1 MNLQEIVTKRTGK
14 AISQCSNK
22 ELYFSL
28 LEMTKGMAEEK
39 VSNEGKRKLY
49 YISAEFLIGKLL
61 SNNLINLGIYEDVK
75 KLLAD
80 NGKSL
85 AEIEEVE
92 PEPSLGNGGLGRLA
106 ACFLD
111 SIATLGLNGDG
122 VGLNYH
128 YGLFKQVFKDHKQ
141 TAEKNPWITPES
153 WLNKSNIKFDVL
165 FGGFKVTSTLYDIDV
180 TGYNQGSNKLRLFD
194 VDTVNEALVK
204 DGIQPKLAI
213 LRVGAKPNDL
223 SYEKGALK
231 KCETIGIQTEVTELP
246 EGTTQDEYIAA
257 LEKLNNDASVNG
269 ILTFR
274 PLPEGIDEEVIKNVI
289 AAEKDV
295 DCFSP
300 LNTAKLMEGDK
311 SGFPPCT
318 PTAVVEILKHYDV
331 ELNGANVAVLGRSM
345 VVGKP
350 AAMLLLN
357 ENATVTICHSRTK
370 NLEKVTSQADI
381 LVAAVGRA
389 KMIKENSVKEG
400 AVVIDVGINVDENG
414 NLCGD
419 VDTASV
425 QDKVSMITPVPAG
438 VGSVTTSILAKHVVK
453 ACKNQNNK

>member
-1 MNLQEIVTKRTGK
+1 MEVT
-14 AISQCSNK
+14 A
-22 ELYFSL
+22 
-28 LEMTKGMAEEK
+28 TKGQIIK
-39 VSNEGKRKLY
+39 GKPVADQ
-49 YISAEFLIGKLL
+49 ISE
-61 SNNLINLGIYEDVK
+61 NLIK
-75 KLLAD
+75 
-80 NGKSL
+80 
-85 AEIEEVE
+85 EVDE
-92 PEPSLGNGGLGRLA
+92 
-106 ACFLD
+106 
-111 SIATLGLNGDG
+111 
-122 VGLNYH
+122 
-128 YGLFKQVFKDHKQ
+128 
-141 TAEKNPWITPES
+141 
-153 WLNKSNIKFDVL
+153 
-165 FGGFKVTSTLYDIDV
+165 
-180 TGYNQGSNKLRLFD
+180 
-194 VDTVNEALVK
+194 LVK
-204 DGIQPKLAI
+204 EGINPKLAI
-213 LRVGAKPNDL
+213 VRVGARGDDL
-223 SYEKGALK
+223 AYERGALK
-231 KCETIGIQTEVTELP
+231 RCQTIGIETEVVELS
-246 EGTTQDEYIAA
+246 EDITQEDY
-257 LEKLNNDASVNG
+257 EKTLRSLNENKDVHG
-269 ILTFR
+269 ILCLR
-274 PLPEGIDEEVIKNVI
+274 PLPNQLNEEAIKYVISP
-289 AAEKDV
+289 EKDV

-300 LNTAKLMEGDK
+300 INSAKIMEGDK

>member
-1 MNLQEIVTKRTGK
+1 MGEIIKGK
-14 AISQCSNK
+14 PVGDALSDQLK
-22 ELYFSL
+22 
-28 LEMTKGMAEEK
+28 LE
-39 VSNEGKRKLY
+39 
-49 YISAEFLIGKLL
+49 
-61 SNNLINLGIYEDVK
+61 
-75 KLLAD
+75 
-80 NGKSL
+80 
-85 AEIEEVE
+85 
-92 PEPSLGNGGLGRLA
+92 
-106 ACFLD
+106 C
-111 SIATLGLNGDG
+111 
-122 VGLNYH
+122 
-128 YGLFKQVFKDHKQ
+128 
-141 TAEKNPWITPES
+141 
-153 WLNKSNIKFDVL
+153 
-165 FGGFKVTSTLYDIDV
+165 
-180 TGYNQGSNKLRLFD
+180 
-194 VDTVNEALVK
+194 EALVK
-204 DGIQPKLAI
+204 DGIQQKLAI

-350 AAMLLLN
+350 ASMLLLN

-389 KMIKENSVKEG
+389 KMIKENFVKEG

>member
-1 MNLQEIVTKRTGK
+1 MGEIIKGK
-14 AISQCSNK
+14 PVGDALSDQLK
-22 ELYFSL
+22 
-28 LEMTKGMAEEK
+28 LE
-39 VSNEGKRKLY
+39 
-49 YISAEFLIGKLL
+49 
-61 SNNLINLGIYEDVK
+61 
-75 KLLAD
+75 
-80 NGKSL
+80 
-85 AEIEEVE
+85 
-92 PEPSLGNGGLGRLA
+92 
-106 ACFLD
+106 C
-111 SIATLGLNGDG
+111 
-122 VGLNYH
+122 
-128 YGLFKQVFKDHKQ
+128 
-141 TAEKNPWITPES
+141 
-153 WLNKSNIKFDVL
+153 
-165 FGGFKVTSTLYDIDV
+165 
-180 TGYNQGSNKLRLFD
+180 
-194 VDTVNEALVK
+194 EALVK

-350 AAMLLLN
+350 ASMLLLN

-389 KMIKENSVKEG
+389 KMIKENFVKEG

-438 VGSVTTSILAKHVVK
+438 VGSVTTSILAKHLVK

>member
-1 MNLQEIVTKRTGK
+1 MEKDLDIKLYNEYLDG
-14 AISQCSNK
+14 NK
-22 ELYFSL
+22 EAFELLYNKYKEKIQYFIYNIVKDYQKAEDITQEDYEKTLRSL
-28 LEMTKGMAEEK
+28 
-39 VSNEGKRKLY
+39 NENKDVH
-49 YISAEFLIGKLL
+49 
-61 SNNLINLGIYEDVK
+61 GI
-75 KLLAD
+75 LCLRP
-80 NGKSL
+80 L
-85 AEIEEVE
+85 
-92 PEPSLGNGGLGRLA
+92 
-106 ACFLD
+106 
-111 SIATLGLNGDG
+111 
-122 VGLNYH
+122 
-128 YGLFKQVFKDHKQ
+128 
-141 TAEKNPWITPES
+141 
-153 WLNKSNIKFDVL
+153 
-165 FGGFKVTSTLYDIDV
+165 
-180 TGYNQGSNKLRLFD
+180 YNQL
-194 VDTVNEALVK
+194 NEE
-204 DGIQPKLAI
+204 AI
-213 LRVGAKPNDL
+213 K
-223 SYEKGALK
+223 Y
-231 KCETIGIQTEVTELP
+231 
-246 EGTTQDEYIAA
+246 
-257 LEKLNNDASVNG
+257 
-269 ILTFR
+269 
-274 PLPEGIDEEVIKNVI
+274 VISP
-289 AAEKDV
+289 EKDV

-300 LNTAKLMEGDK
+300 INSAKIMEGDK

-350 AAMLLLN
+350 ASMLLLN

>member
-1 MNLQEIVTKRTGK
+1 MGEIIKGK
-14 AISQCSNK
+14 PVGDALSDQLK
-22 ELYFSL
+22 
-28 LEMTKGMAEEK
+28 LE
-39 VSNEGKRKLY
+39 
-49 YISAEFLIGKLL
+49 
-61 SNNLINLGIYEDVK
+61 
-75 KLLAD
+75 
-80 NGKSL
+80 
-85 AEIEEVE
+85 
-92 PEPSLGNGGLGRLA
+92 
-106 ACFLD
+106 C
-111 SIATLGLNGDG
+111 
-122 VGLNYH
+122 
-128 YGLFKQVFKDHKQ
+128 
-141 TAEKNPWITPES
+141 
-153 WLNKSNIKFDVL
+153 
-165 FGGFKVTSTLYDIDV
+165 
-180 TGYNQGSNKLRLFD
+180 
-194 VDTVNEALVK
+194 EALVK

-350 AAMLLLN
+350 ASMLLLN

-389 KMIKENSVKEG
+389 KMIKENFVKEG